1 MSTNEVF
8 MIPDNRGG
16 QNSFDPNLL
25 LASMMNGNNGFGGN
39 GSWMW
44 VIFLFFLYPLMRNGG
59 TFGTASFAPN
69 GTVTLKVKVDNNV
82 IDYPEIPRNSSVMS
96 YNNGATIVCE
106 TKQGL
111 ITELENT
118 LQQTKQILA
127 ERPKYEQIVS
137 DCESLLKEINPVF
150 AKDKERDDRI
160 NSLDT
165 KVTSMEGKL
174 DKILNVLSTN
184 SNPNIKL

>member
-1 MSTNEVF
+1 MFSALSQGSPIYIIDKTDGLKYKIGEVVGV
-8 MIPDNRGG
+8 I
-16 QNSFDPNLL
+16 Q
-25 LASMMNGNNGFGGN
+25 GNPF
-39 GSWMW
+39 
-44 VIFLFFLYPLMRNGG
+44 GG
-59 TFGTASFAPN
+59 TFGTTSFIPN

-82 IDYPEIPRNSSVMS
+82 IDYPEVPINGSVMT
-96 YNNGATIVCE
+96 YNNGATIICE

-111 ITELENT
+111 ISELENT
-118 LQQTKQILA
+118 LQHTKQILA
-127 ERPKYEQIVS
+127 ERSKYEQIVS

-165 KVTSMEGKL
+165 KVSSMEGKL

-184 SNPNIKL
+184 SNQNIKL

>member
-1 MSTNEVF
+1 MFSALSQGSPIYIIDKTDGLKYKTGEVVSV
-8 MIPDNRGG
+8 IQG
-16 QNSFDPNLL
+16 NSF
-25 LASMMNGNNGFGGN
+25 
-39 GSWMW
+39 
-44 VIFLFFLYPLMRNGG
+44 GG
-59 TFGTASFAPN
+59 TFGTTSFAPN
-69 GTVTLKVKVDNNV
+69 GTITLKVKVDNNV
-82 IDYPEIPRNSSVMS
+82 IDYPEVPINGSVMT
-96 YNNGATIVCE
+96 YNNGATIICE

-111 ITELENT
+111 ISELENI

-127 ERPKYEQIVS
+127 ERPKYEQIAS

-174 DKILNVLSTN
+174 DKILNVLSN
-184 SNPNIKL
+184 NNNIKL

>member
-1 MSTNEVF
+1 MFSALSQGSPIYIIDKTDGLKYKTGEVV
-8 MIPDNRGG
+8 GVV
-16 QNSFDPNLL
+16 Q
-25 LASMMNGNNGFGGN
+25 GNPF
-39 GSWMW
+39 
-44 VIFLFFLYPLMRNGG
+44 GG
-59 TFGTASFAPN
+59 TFGTTSFVPN

-82 IDYPEIPRNSSVMS
+82 IDYPEVPINGAVMT
-96 YNNGATIVCE
+96 YNNGATIICE

-111 ITELENT
+111 ISELENT
-118 LQQTKQILA
+118 LQHTKQILA
-127 ERPKYEQIVS
+127 ERSKYEQIVS

-165 KVTSMEGKL
+165 KVSSMEGKL

>member
-1 MSTNEVF
+1 MFSALSQGSPIYIIDKTDGLKYKTGEVV
-8 MIPDNRGG
+8 GVV
-16 QNSFDPNLL
+16 QVNSF
-25 LASMMNGNNGFGGN
+25 
-39 GSWMW
+39 
-44 VIFLFFLYPLMRNGG
+44 GG
-59 TFGTASFAPN
+59 TFGTTSFAPN

-82 IDYPEIPRNSSVMS
+82 IDYPEVPINGSVMT
-96 YNNGATIVCE
+96 YNNGATIICE

-111 ITELENT
+111 ISELENA

-127 ERPKYEQIVS
+127 DRPKYEQIVS
-137 DCESLLKEINPVF
+137 DCENLLKEINPVF

-160 NSLDT
+160 NSLDD

-184 SNPNIKL
+184 NNSNIKL

>member
-1 MSTNEVF
+1 MFSALSQGSPIYIIDKTDSLKYKTGEVVGVVQGDAF
-8 MIPDNRGG
+8 
-16 QNSFDPNLL
+16 
-25 LASMMNGNNGFGGN
+25 
-39 GSWMW
+39 
-44 VIFLFFLYPLMRNGG
+44 GG
-59 TFGTASFAPN
+59 TFGTTSFAPN

-82 IDYPEIPRNSSVMS
+82 IDYPEVPINGSVMT
-96 YNNGATIVCE
+96 YNNGATVVCE

-111 ITELENT
+111 ISELENT

-127 ERPKYEQIVS
+127 DRPKYEQIVR

-174 DKILNVLSTN
+174 DKILNVLSSN
-184 SNPNIKL
+184 NNPNIKL

>member
-1 MSTNEVF
+1 MFSALSQGSPIYIIDKTDGLKYKTGEVV
-8 MIPDNRGG
+8 GVV
-16 QNSFDPNLL
+16 Q
-25 LASMMNGNNGFGGN
+25 
-39 GSWMW
+39 
-44 VIFLFFLYPLMRNGG
+44 RNPFGG
-59 TFGTASFAPN
+59 TFGTTSFVPN

-82 IDYPEIPRNSSVMS
+82 IDYPEVPINGSVMT
-96 YNNGATIVCE
+96 YNNGATIICE

-111 ITELENT
+111 ISELENT
-118 LQQTKQILA
+118 LQHTKQILA
-127 ERPKYEQIVS
+127 ERSKYEQIVS

-165 KVTSMEGKL
+165 KVSSMEGKL

>member
-1 MSTNEVF
+1 MFSALSQGSPIYIIDKTDGLKYKTGEVA
-8 MIPDNRGG
+8 GVV
-16 QNSFDPNLL
+16 Q
-25 LASMMNGNNGFGGN
+25 GNAF
-39 GSWMW
+39 
-44 VIFLFFLYPLMRNGG
+44 GG
-59 TFGTASFAPN
+59 TFGTTSFVPN
-69 GTVTLKVKVDNNV
+69 GTITLKVKVDNNV
-82 IDYPEIPRNSSVMS
+82 IDYPEVPINGSVMT
-96 YNNGATIVCE
+96 YNNGATIICE

-111 ITELENT
+111 ISELENT

-127 ERPKYEQIVS
+127 DRPKYEQIVS

-174 DKILNVLSTN
+174 DKILNVLS
-184 SNPNIKL
+184 SNNNPSLKL

>member
-1 MSTNEVF
+1 MFSALSQGSPIYIIDKTDGLKYKTGEVV
-8 MIPDNRGG
+8 GVV
-16 QNSFDPNLL
+16 Q
-25 LASMMNGNNGFGGN
+25 GNAF
-39 GSWMW
+39 
-44 VIFLFFLYPLMRNGG
+44 GG
-59 TFGTASFAPN
+59 TFGTASFVPN

-82 IDYPEIPRNSSVMS
+82 IDYPEVPINGSVMT

-111 ITELENT
+111 ISELENT

-127 ERPKYEQIVS
+127 DRPKYEQIVS

-174 DKILNVLSTN
+174 DKILNVLSSN
-184 SNPNIKL
+184 NNPNIKL

>member
-1 MSTNEVF
+1 MFSALSQGSPIYIIDKTDGLKYKTGEVVGITQGNVF
-8 MIPDNRGG
+8 
-16 QNSFDPNLL
+16 
-25 LASMMNGNNGFGGN
+25 NGA
-39 GSWMW
+39 
-44 VIFLFFLYPLMRNGG
+44 
-59 TFGTASFAPN
+59 FGTQSFAPN
-69 GTVTLKVKVDNNV
+69 GTVTIKVKVDNNV
-82 IDYPEIPRNSSVMS
+82 IDYPEAPRNGSVVS

-127 ERPKYEQIVS
+127 ERHKYEQIVS
-137 DCESLLKEINPVF
+137 DCENLLKEINPVF

>member
-1 MSTNEVF
+1 MFSALS
-8 MIPDNRGG
+8 
-16 QNSFDPNLL
+16 Q
-25 LASMMNGNNGFGGN
+25 
-39 GSWMW
+39 GSPIYIIDKTDGLKYKTGEIIS
-44 VIFLFFLYPLMRNGG
+44 VLQSNTFGG
-59 TFGTASFAPN
+59 TFGTTSFVPN

-82 IDYPEIPRNSSVMS
+82 IDYPEVPINGSIMT
-96 YNNGATIVCE
+96 YNNGATIICE

-111 ITELENT
+111 ISELENT
-118 LQQTKQILA
+118 LQHTKQILA
-127 ERPKYEQIVS
+127 ERSKYEQIVS

-165 KVTSMEGKL
+165 KVSSMEGKL